1 MKAILSAFNK
11 NSEIPLYIILIFTTF
26 ASIFLTYY
34 QTTHNINIIDTVNFN
49 FMLTLVWLIMLVM
62 GASQAENF
70 ILKKSFLITI
80 FSLPA
85 IYIAIQIFDTLT
97 NKYQEYSYGFELI
110 DLWSDNKKIISHEIL
125 ESIHFLPYLTILIPI
140 SFLMLKKNRK
150 DIPLV
155 ILLCS
160 LHIYALRLLV
170 FL

>member
-1 MKAILSAFNK
+1 MKAILSAFNN

-26 ASIFLTYY
+26 ASVFLTYY
-34 QTTHNINIIDTVNFN
+34 QTTHNIIIIDTVNFN
-49 FMLTLVWLIMLVM
+49 FMLTLVWLIMLIM

-85 IYIAIQIFDTLT
+85 IYIATKIFDLVTS
-97 NKYQEYSYGFELI
+97 KYQEYSYGGEIF
-110 DLWSDNKKIISHEIL
+110 DLWSNNKKIIDHEIL
-125 ESIHFLPYLTILIPI
+125 ASIHFFPYLIILVPI
-140 SFLMLKKNRK
+140 SFLMLKNNKK

-155 ILLCS
+155 IFLCS
-160 LHIYALRLLV
+160 LHLYALRLLV